1 MGCNLWSVNEGGV
14 NCGLGE
20 GGNEEE
26 VKVLVCVRIVFL
38 ASWARFAVEELLTL
52 ST

>member
-1 MGCNLWSVNEGGV
+1 MVWGRGV
-14 NCGLGE
+14 IRRRSGLG
-20 GGNEEE
+20 GWGCNEEE

-38 ASWARFAVEELLTL
+38 ASRARFAVEELLTL